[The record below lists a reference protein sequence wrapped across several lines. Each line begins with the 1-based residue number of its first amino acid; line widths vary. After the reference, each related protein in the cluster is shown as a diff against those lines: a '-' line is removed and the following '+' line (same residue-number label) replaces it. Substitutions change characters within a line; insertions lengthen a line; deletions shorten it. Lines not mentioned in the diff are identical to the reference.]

1 MRTVERQH
9 GRALRQLAA
18 EGNWGDLF
26 SLLVSRNRS
35 TFVTGSPGVW
45 KSTFLKGFHIFLK
58 EKWPHEGEVVIVT
71 PTGSSAKTAC
81 RQTYHSFFGLPRDY
95 QADLDVPAAEAGRI
109 LKQDRFRFISRR
121 LGQVRLL
128 LLDGVSMVP
137 AARLFVM
144 VALLHL
150 SQPATSPPCVLYAFG
165 DLLQLGPLSGSLA
178 FLSAAWRELFGMTIL
193 ELALVHRQSDSS
205 FVQVIKD
212 ARNGRCSSAVESL
225 MNDCALSDERYEELK
240 CNVLHLM
247 PRYEE
252 VQKHNAH
259 CLQVQCGNKSPL
271 VSIAIEDVDHDKDR
285 DQALP
290 GVDLSRVSEHSW
302 VAALVD
308 CVAPRCVP
316 HCMRARLMLT
326 NNRYLGLGLYHGS
339 IGILSSYKEDGT
351 PVVRF
356 DHQKVPCGVSQ
367 GLHGVYDAGDDLLEV
382 ECLSTSRFSGEDF
395 GSPRRSSGASS
406 IALLPRV
413 GHYCSQFTEPVAV
426 GGGAGHRARVWRGH
440 GQRRDQSGGGQEAHV
455 RQVVHGEPFVC

>member
-1 MRTVERQH
+1 MRTEKRQH
-9 GRALRQLAA
+9 GRALGQLAT
-18 EGNWGDLF
+18 EGNWGALF

-35 TFVTGSPGVW
+35 TFVTGSPGVG

-58 EKWPHEGEVVIVT
+58 EKWPHEGEVVIVA
-71 PTGSSAKTAC
+71 PTGSSAKTAS

-95 QADLDVPAAEAGRI
+95 QDDLDVPAAEAGRI

-121 LGQVRLL
+121 LGQVRVL

-137 AARLFVM
+137 ASRLFVM

-240 CNVLHLM
+240 CNVFHLM

-259 CLQVQCGNKSPL
+259 CLQVLCGNKSPL
-271 VSIAIEDVDHDKDR
+271 VSIAIDD
-285 DQALP
+285 
-290 GVDLSRVSEHSW
+290 G
-302 VAALVD
+302 
-308 CVAPRCVP
+308 
-316 HCMRARLMLT
+316 
-326 NNRYLGLGLYHGS
+326 
-339 IGILSSYKEDGT
+339 EDGT

-395 GSPRRSSGASS
+395 GTPRRSSGASS
-406 IALLPRV
+406 IALLPPV

-426 GGGAGHRARVWRGH
+426 GGGAGHRASVWRGH

>member
-1 MRTVERQH
+1 MMADTR
-9 GRALRQLAA
+9 RAWEQLDADKARSRKEQISTTRNEVAA
-18 EGNWGDLF
+18 GGSVIQAF
-26 SLLVSRNRS
+26 SSNRS
-35 TFVTGSPGVW
+35 TFVTGSPGVG

-58 EKWPHEGEVVIVT
+58 EKWPHEGEVVNVA
-71 PTGSSAKTAC
+71 PTGSSAKTAS
-81 RQTYHSFFGLPRDY
+81 RQTYHSFFGLPRDH
-95 QADLDVPAAEAGRI
+95 QAHLDVPAAEAGRI
-109 LKQDRFRFISRR
+109 LKQDRFRFISCR
-121 LGQVRLL
+121 LGQVRVL

-178 FLSAAWRELFGMTIL
+178 FLSAAWRELFGITIL

-205 FVQVIKD
+205 LVQVIED
-212 ARNGRCSSAVESL
+212 ARNGRCSSAAESL
-225 MNDCALSDERYEELK
+225 MNDCAVSDERYEELK
-240 CNVLHLM
+240 CNVFHLM
-247 PRYEE
+247 PRHEE

-259 CLQVQCGNKSPL
+259 CLQVLFGNKSPL
-271 VSIAIEDVDHDKDR
+271 VSIAIDDVEHEKDR

-302 VAALVD
+302 IAALVD

-316 HCMRARLMLT
+316 HCLRARLMLT

-356 DHQKVPCGVSQ
+356 DHQKVPCVAVRRQLPFFLGWGITVHSSQ
-367 GLHGVYDAGDDLLEV
+367 S
-382 ECLSTSRFSGEDF
+382 LSL
-395 GSPRRSSGASS
+395 SGAVLDIAQAFGAGMVSAAISRVADKKRMYVKSS
-406 IALLPRV
+406 MRSHLFAD
-413 GHYCSQFTEPVAV
+413 PVAIKFYRE
-426 GGGAGHRARVWRGH
+426 GSRL
-440 GQRRDQSGGGQEAHV
+440 
-455 RQVVHGEPFVC
+455 